1 MCCHVVDTLI
11 PIAVIEII
19 SGKVIPTATRTLV
32 LRCVISRK
40 HLLGNEMST
49 SLGAPKEFYSF
60 KSSHQSLVSRVMVT
74 RKKEGQHVQHPHI
87 YILHTLASVKEDLNV
102 DRQNAQTAET
112 SNPKPS
118 VVPIRVAFSGR
129 QEETVLHTV
138 RVSSTDTGEEVMKKL
153 RAQNQEHRSK
163 ISAFFEAFMR
173 ASVMQRIAVQVVTVS
188 PVSIPVAP

>member
-1 MCCHVVDTLI
+1 M
-11 PIAVIEII
+11 
-19 SGKVIPTATRTLV
+19 
-32 LRCVISRK
+32 
-40 HLLGNEMST
+40 
-49 SLGAPKEFYSF
+49 
-60 KSSHQSLVSRVMVT
+60 
-74 RKKEGQHVQHPHI
+74 
-87 YILHTLASVKEDLNV
+87 ASVKEDLNV

-112 SNPKPS
+112 SNPKPG

-129 QEETVLHTV
+129 QEETVLHTI

-163 ISAFFEAFMR
+163 FSALFEAFMR